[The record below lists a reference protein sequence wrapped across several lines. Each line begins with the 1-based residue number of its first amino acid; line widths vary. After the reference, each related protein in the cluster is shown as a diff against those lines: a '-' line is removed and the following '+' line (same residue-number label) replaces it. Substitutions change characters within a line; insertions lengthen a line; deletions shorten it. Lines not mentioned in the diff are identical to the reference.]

1 MEYTAENRTALI
13 NDPSVDDCFRYMC
26 NGTNRYCNQE
36 HIALQ
41 TLRDKGVLSTS
52 NDVIV
57 PGYYFDFLAGSKVSL
72 KANNLFAASEM
83 CQWENNF
90 FPKGHF
96 LKSIRAVKAVF
107 KENGDVPAHL
117 FYEGWA
123 WQERLAKF
131 IVNNVRDYEFLGFD
145 WRLPVCDRELFDLWL
160 SIPYSMRY
168 GRKYFCNVFPRLA
181 VSEIRYVGFNES
193 NYGTSCFG
201 KLKQFLSE
209 RTPFVIRFVVER
221 ILRKRVDR
229 SGGVLGKARMDVR
242 SLANKI
248 SERFPSCKQ
257 RLSDLSDVSSNAAF
271 SLKGLVVEA
280 GLE

>member
-1 MEYTAENRTALI
+1 
-13 NDPSVDDCFRYMC
+13 
-26 NGTNRYCNQE
+26 
-36 HIALQ
+36 
-41 TLRDKGVLSTS
+41 
-52 NDVIV
+52 
-57 PGYYFDFLAGSKVSL
+57 
-72 KANNLFAASEM
+72 
-83 CQWENNF
+83 
-90 FPKGHF
+90 
-96 LKSIRAVKAVF
+96 
-107 KENGDVPAHL
+107 
-117 FYEGWA
+117 
-123 WQERLAKF
+123 
-131 IVNNVRDYEFLGFD
+131 
-145 WRLPVCDRELFDLWL
+145 
-160 SIPYSMRY
+160 MRY

-271 SLKGLVVEA
+271 SLKGLAVEA